1 MLTPLLERF
10 AAHFPIPT
18 MARAVLERSF
28 HPEQL
33 NAWFETV
40 AQGQYTRK
48 LLFSTLFDLML
59 QVVTRQQPSVHAAYQ
74 SAREPIPASVRA
86 VYDKLS
92 GLETEVLAAL
102 VGYSA
107 EQAREVIGAL
117 DGGRAPVLAD
127 YRVKILDGNA
137 LAGREHRLADT
148 RAQRAAPLPGKA
160 LVVFEPALEV
170 ITQLVPEVDAYTQ
183 ERALLPQLERTIEAG
198 DLWIADRNFCVASW
212 IWTLHQHGA
221 AVLVREH
228 QQIPVRPL
236 EALRP
241 VGRSE
246 QGQLSE
252 QRVTITA
259 PDGQQTLELRRI
271 RLELDTPTRDGETRL
286 YLLTTVPETRADAAQ
301 IAALYRERWTL
312 EKAFL
317 HLTTQL
323 RCELETLAYP
333 PAALFGLTMAIVA
346 YNALAVIKA
355 ALRQAHG
362 AESIDT
368 QVSGDYLVNEM
379 ARVSD
384 SLETLVTPEE
394 WAEFHTLT
402 PEAMAAWLLTT
413 ARHVELRKYRKHSRG
428 PKKPAP
434 ARTHDP
440 TKPHVSVAR
449 LLEQR
454 RKTPRT

>member
-1 MLTPLLERF
+1 M
-10 AAHFPIPT
+10 
-18 MARAVLERSF
+18 
-28 HPEQL
+28 
-33 NAWFETV
+33 
-40 AQGQYTRK
+40 TR
-48 LLFSTLFDLML
+48 
-59 QVVTRQQPSVHAAYQ
+59 RQPSVHAAYQ

-102 VGYSA
+102 VGDSA
-107 EQAREVIGAL
+107 EQARELIGAL
-117 DGGRAPVLAD
+117 DGVRAPVLAD

-170 ITQLVPEVDAYTQ
+170 ITQLIPEVDAYTR

-198 DLWIADRNFCVASW
+198 DLWIADHNFCVASW
-212 IWTLHQHGA
+212 IWTL
-221 AVLVREH
+221 H

-241 VGRSE
+241 VGRSH

-252 QRVTITA
+252 QPVTITA

-286 YLLTTVPETRADAAQ
+286 YLLTTVPETSADSAQ

-346 YNALAVIKA
+346 YNASAVIKA

-368 QVSGDYLVNEM
+368 QVSGYYLVNEM

-394 WAEFHTLT
+394 
-402 PEAMAAWLLTT
+402 
-413 ARHVELRKYRKHSRG
+413 
-428 PKKPAP
+428 
-434 ARTHDP
+434 
-440 TKPHVSVAR
+440 
-449 LLEQR
+449 
-454 RKTPRT
+454 

>member
-1 MLTPLLERF
+1 
-10 AAHFPIPT
+10 PT
-18 MARAVLERSF
+18 MVRAVLERSF
-28 HPEQL
+28 HPQQL
-33 NAWFETV
+33 DRWFETT
-40 AQGQYTRK
+40 AQDQYTRQ
-48 LLFSTLFDLML
+48 LLFSTLFDLMR

-74 SAREPIPASVRA
+74 SAREPIPVSLKA

-92 GLETEVLAAL
+92 GLEPEVLAAL

-117 DGGRAPVLAD
+117 EGARAPLLAH

-148 RAQRAAPLPGKA
+148 RTRSAAPLPGKA
-160 LVVFEPALEV
+160 LVVFEPALET
-170 ITQLVPEVDAYTQ
+170 ITHLIPEVDAYTQ
-183 ERALLPQLERTIEAG
+183 ERALLPQLARTIAAG

-212 IWTLHQHGA
+212 IWTLHQRGA

-228 QQIPVRPL
+228 QQIPLHPL
-236 EALRP
+236 EPMRP
-241 VGRSE
+241 AGRSD
-246 QGQLSE
+246 QGVLSE
-252 QRVTITA
+252 QRVRITA

-286 YLLTTVPETRADAAQ
+286 YLLTTVPETHADAAQ

-323 RCELETLAYP
+323 RCEIDTLAYP

-355 ALRQAHG
+355 ALRQVHG
-362 AESIDT
+362 AETIDT
-368 QVSGDYLVNEM
+368 QVSG
-379 ARVSD
+379 
-384 SLETLVTPEE
+384 
-394 WAEFHTLT
+394 
-402 PEAMAAWLLTT
+402 
-413 ARHVELRKYRKHSRG
+413 
-428 PKKPAP
+428 
-434 ARTHDP
+434 
-440 TKPHVSVAR
+440 
-449 LLEQR
+449 
-454 RKTPRT
+454 